1 MGGGDPGGPWKSNA
15 CDERL
20 GSTTPKSSSHLDEL
34 CPCRWRVIPR
44 ALTHYTW
51 GAAAAFR
58 LLNTGGTCNSL
69 QRGGTEALIQR
80 ALMPAGDE
88 LPKLQVD
95 LQCPSAWPLCLRA
108 RCQACS
114 IPRRVHSAQ
123 EEVVGLYSSLYR

>member
-95 LQCPSAWPLCLRA
+95 LRKGQEDVSVIGCMFIPGLPNSRQDHLHFACHPLF
-108 RCQACS
+108 
-114 IPRRVHSAQ
+114 
-123 EEVVGLYSSLYR
+123 